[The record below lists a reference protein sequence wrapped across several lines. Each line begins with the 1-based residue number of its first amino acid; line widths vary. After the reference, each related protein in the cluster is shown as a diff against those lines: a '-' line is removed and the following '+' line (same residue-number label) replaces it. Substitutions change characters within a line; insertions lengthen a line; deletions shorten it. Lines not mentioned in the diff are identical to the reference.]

1 MRLLTTITQVDH
13 LAFYW
18 MMRRK
23 HQYLL
28 TRISRLISS
37 SADGYVYVATGLA
50 LISTGRDS
58 HHELSIIL
66 ACIFLF
72 ERIIY
77 WLLKNGFKRNR
88 PPEALPCFKSFIEPS
103 DQFSC
108 PSGHTSAAFLMATV
122 FSFVYP
128 SLATALYFWSTMVG
142 ASRILLGVHFPS
154 DTFIGALLG
163 YCMGLLAIIFIAH

>member
-1 MRLLTTITQVDH
+1 MRLLTTITQADH

-37 SADGYVYVATGLA
+37 SADGHVYFATGLA
-50 LISTGRDS
+50 LITTGRD
-58 HHELSIIL
+58 HHRELFTVL
-66 ACIFLF
+66 ACSFLF
-72 ERIIY
+72 ERTIY
-77 WLLKNGFKRNR
+77 FLLKNGFKRNR
-88 PPEALPCFKSFIEPS
+88 PPEALPSFTSFIEPS
-103 DQFSC
+103 DKFSC
-108 PSGHTSAAFLMATV
+108 PSGHTSAAFLMATL

-128 SLATALYFWSTMVG
+128 NLATALYFWSVMVG

-154 DTFIGALLG
+154 DTVIGALLG
-163 YCMGLLAIIFIAH
+163 HCIGLLAIIFIAP